1 MNNVISSVHLK
12 TDLFIDPIKPVMAR
26 PAVKKA
32 RILVIDDAQDVLDLL
47 NAILRNHPY
56 EVHTARSGA
65 SGWQKIG
72 EISPDLI
79 LLDIMM
85 PEQDGFRFAKKILSD
100 PETKTIPIMFLTARS
115 DIKSLQTGLGLGAIE
130 YLVKPFNAAEL
141 IARIEVALRIKF
153 LQDDLMRANAELQSM
168 ALTDPLTGL
177 RNRRFLSEHLQD
189 LLPVARRYK
198 EPLCCTMVD
207 IDHFK
212 QVNDTYGHPV
222 GDEVLLTLAKLM
234 KSSLREADIVGRYG
248 GEEFIIVSPRT
259 DLKAGHLVTERL
271 RKTVENTTFSTAKG
285 DLSITISV
293 GFAVYD
299 PANPESAYDLIERAD
314 TALYAAK
321 NAGRN
326 KVMAAQPV
334 GG

>member
-1 MNNVISSVHLK
+1 
-12 TDLFIDPIKPVMAR
+12 MAR

-32 RILVIDDAQDVLDLL
+32 KILVIDDAQDVLDLL

-65 SGWQKIG
+65 LGWTKIN
-72 EISPDLI
+72 EIAPDLI

-100 PETKTIPIMFLTARS
+100 PDTKAIPIMFLTARS

-198 EPLCCTMVD
+198 EPLCCTMID

-222 GDEVLLTLAKLM
+222 GDEVLVTLAKLM

-271 RKTVENTTFSTAKG
+271 RRNVEQTPFQTEKGALNITV
-285 DLSITISV
+285 SI

-299 PANPESAYDLIERAD
+299 PANAESAYDLIERAD
-314 TALYAAK
+314 VALYAAK

-326 KVMAAQPV
+326 QVKAATPANK
-334 GG
+334 